1 MTTKTNKRLKI
12 TWIVILLLVTLS
24 TRFFASSVLGEP
36 FFGETLT
43 NLFSTKEKPVLLS
56 QKDLGILKSVIHPI
70 TIENAKND
78 SLQFDFLNEKLKHV
92 EVIGLGEA
100 THGTKEFFELKNKMF
115 KYLVEKQDVKLF
127 GIEANFAACYD
138 INKYVL
144 TGEGNAKEALS
155 KNGYWVWQSQEVLDL
170 IEWMK
175 NFNKGK
181 TSNQKIQF
189 YGYDMQDATS
199 CVVWLDNYLSNNCP
213 GFNKNLLPEKIEEN
227 KTSLKEL
234 DDKGLDEMQKRN
246 LNKLKKLEDYVLS
259 KRIELFKK
267 DSTDYKFA
275 KQTIAVLRQKLNYF
289 REQDF
294 NTAYSYRDS
303 SMTQNIKWI
312 RENNNNGK
320 IMLWAHNGHI
330 GKGSFSDDFKSGNW
344 MGTYLNNLYGKKHYN
359 IGFSFS
365 EGGFV
370 SQSPSSTNVFY
381 LMYSFT
387 KSIFKDEPWLVS
399 NNYVKP
405 HSKSYL
411 TNAFSQLKTPI
422 FYIDFEDISNKK
434 NLKDFINKDYE
445 HYEAG
450 AVYINEK
457 SALWST
463 NLYEYF
469 DAIIYVDKTK
479 PAENYN
485 LGKIAK

>member
-1 MTTKTNKRLKI
+1 MKKRLQIVSILVVIILIII
-12 TWIVILLLVTLS
+12 TRT
-24 TRFFASSVLGEP
+24 FASSVLGHP
-36 FFGETLT
+36 FFGDTIT
-43 NLFSTKEKPVLLS
+43 NLFTKKEKLKQLS
-56 QKDLGILKSVIHPI
+56 EGDLRLLKSHIYPI
-70 TIENAKND
+70 AKDDLKND
-78 SLQFDFLNEKLKHV
+78 NSEFVFLNEKLKNA

-100 THGTKEFFELKNKMF
+100 THGTKEFFELKSRVF
-115 KYLVEKQDVKLF
+115 KYLVQNQNIKLF

-144 TGEGNAKEALS
+144 TGEGDAKEALS
-155 KNGYWVWQSQEVLDL
+155 RNGYWVWQSQEVLDL

-175 NFNKGK
+175 NYNKGK
-181 TSNQKIQF
+181 SADQMIQF

-199 CVVWLDNYLSNNCP
+199 CVIWLDKYLSKYIPN
-213 GFNKNLLPEKIEEN
+213 FDKSLLPEKIEEN
-227 KTSLKEL
+227 KIAIRKL
-234 DDKGLDEMQKRN
+234 DDKGLDEMQKIN
-246 LNKLKKLEDYVLS
+246 LNKLNKLEEFVLS
-259 KRIELFKK
+259 KETELFKQ

-312 RENNNNGK
+312 RESNNNGK

-330 GKGSFSDDFKSGNW
+330 GKGTFSEDFKSGNW
-344 MGTYLNNLYGKKHYN
+344 MGTHLNKLYGQKYYN

-370 SQSPSSTNVFY
+370 AQSPPSTNLFY

-387 KSIFKDEPWLVS
+387 KSIFKDEPWALS

-405 HSKSYL
+405 HKKSYL
-411 TNAFSQLKTPI
+411 TNAFSQLETPI
-422 FYIDFEDISNKK
+422 FYIDFKDIAPYKS
-434 NLKDFINKDYE
+434 LKDFINKEYE

-469 DAIIYVDKTK
+469 DALIYVDKTK
-479 PAENYN
+479 PAQNFN
-485 LGKIAK
+485 IGKVIK

>member
-1 MTTKTNKRLKI
+1 MTPKFKKRLQRI
-12 TWIVILLLVTLS
+12 SILVVVLFVLI
-24 TRFFASSVLGEP
+24 TRFFANSVLGEP

-43 NLFSTKEKPVLLS
+43 NLFSTKEKQALLS
-56 QKDLGILKSVIHPI
+56 PGDLGLLKSVIHPI
-70 TIENAKND
+70 TIENTKND
-78 SLQFDFLNEKLKHV
+78 SFQFDFLNKKLKDV
-92 EVIGLGEA
+92 DVIGLGEA
-100 THGTKEFFELKNKMF
+100 THGTKEFFELKTKMF

-155 KNGYWVWQSQEVLDL
+155 KNGYWVWQSQEVLEL

-175 NFNKGK
+175 DYNKGK
-181 TSNQKIQF
+181 KSNQKIQF
-189 YGYDMQDATS
+189 YGYDMQDGTS
-199 CVVWLDNYLSNNCP
+199 CVVWLDNYLSKNSP
-213 GFNKNLLPEKIEEN
+213 SFNMNLLPEKIEEY
-227 KTSLKEL
+227 KTELRDL
-234 DDKGLDEMQKRN
+234 DDRKLDEIQKRN
-246 LNKLKKLEDYVLS
+246 LNKLKKLEEFVLS
-259 KRIELFKK
+259 QKIDLWKK

-275 KQTIAVLRQKLNYF
+275 KQTITVLRQKLNYF

-303 SMTQNIKWI
+303 SMAQNIKWI
-312 RENNNNGK
+312 RESNKNGK

-330 GKGSFSDDFKSGNW
+330 GKGSFSDDYKSGNW
-344 MGTYLNNLYGKKHYN
+344 MGSHLNNLYRKKYYN

-370 SQSPSSTNVFY
+370 SQSPSSTNLFY

-387 KSIFKDEPWLVS
+387 KSIFNDEPWPVS

-422 FYIDFEDISNKK
+422 FYIDFENISNNK
-434 NLKDFINKDYE
+434 NLKGFINKEYE

-469 DAIIYVDKTK
+469 DAIIYVNKTK
-479 PAENYN
+479 PAENFN
-485 LGKIAK
+485 LGKHIK

>member
-1 MTTKTNKRLKI
+1 MTPKFKRRLKRTSI
-12 TWIVILLLVTLS
+12 GVLILFLLI

-43 NLFSTKEKPVLLS
+43 NLFSAHEQPNLLS
-56 QKDLGILKSVIHPI
+56 QEDLGMLKSVINPI
-70 TIENAKND
+70 RIDNALND
-78 SLQFDFLNEKLKHV
+78 SLQFDFLNEKLKNI

-100 THGTKEFFELKNKMF
+100 THGTKEFFELKNKIF
-115 KYLVEKQDVKLF
+115 KYLVEHHDVKLF

-138 INKYVL
+138 INKYIL

-155 KNGYWVWQSQEVLDL
+155 RNGYWVWQSQEVIDL

-175 NFNKGK
+175 DYNKDK
-181 TSNQKIQF
+181 TSIEKIQF

-199 CVVWLDNYLSNNCP
+199 CVVWLDNYLSKNSP
-213 GFNKNLLPEKIEEN
+213 GFDKNLLPEKIEQN
-227 KTSLKEL
+227 KTALREL
-234 DDKGLDEMQKRN
+234 DDKGLDEMQKMN
-246 LNKLKKLEDYVLS
+246 LKKLENLEEFVLS
-259 KRIELFKK
+259 QQTELFKQ
-267 DSTDYKFA
+267 DSTDYEFA
-275 KQTIAVLRQKLNYF
+275 KQTIAVLRQKLSYF

-294 NTAYSYRDS
+294 NTAYSIRDS

-312 RENNNNGK
+312 RESNNNGK

-330 GKGSFSDDFKSGNW
+330 GKGSFSEDFKSGNW
-344 MGTYLNNLYGKKHYN
+344 MGWHLNNLYGKKYYN
-359 IGFSFS
+359 VGFSFS

-370 SQSPSSTNVFY
+370 SQSPSSTNLFY

-387 KSIFKDEPWLVS
+387 KSIFKNEPWPVA

-411 TNAFSQLKTPI
+411 TNAFSQLNTPI
-422 FYIDFEDISNKK
+422 FYIDFMDIANSKT
-434 NLKDFINKDYE
+434 LKDFINKEYE

-450 AVYINEK
+450 AVYVNEK

-463 NLYEYF
+463 NIYEYF

-479 PAENYN
+479 PAENFN
-485 LGKIAK
+485 LGKVIE

>member
-1 MTTKTNKRLKI
+1 MKKRLQIISILVIIILIII
-12 TWIVILLLVTLS
+12 TRT
-24 TRFFASSVLGEP
+24 FASTVLGHP
-36 FFGETLT
+36 FFGDLIT
-43 NLFSTKEKPVLLS
+43 NLFTEKDKPKQLSEGDLRLLKNRIYPIA
-56 QKDLGILKSVIHPI
+56 KDAL
-70 TIENAKND
+70 KND
-78 SLQFDFLNEKLKHV
+78 SSEFVFLNEKLKKA

-100 THGTKEFFELKNKMF
+100 THGTKEFFELKSRVF
-115 KYLVEKQDVKLF
+115 KYLVQKQNVKLF

-155 KNGYWVWQSQEVLDL
+155 RNGYWVWQSQEVLDL

-175 NFNKGK
+175 NYNNGK
-181 TSNQKIQF
+181 SPDQMIQF

-199 CVVWLDNYLSNNCP
+199 CVIWLDKYLSKYITN
-213 GFNKNLLPEKIEEN
+213 FDKSLLPEKIEEN
-227 KTSLKEL
+227 KIALREL
-234 DDKGLDEMQKRN
+234 DDKALDEMQERN
-246 LNKLKKLEDYVLS
+246 LNKLKQLEDYVL
-259 KRIELFKK
+259 KNKIELFKK
-267 DSTDYKFA
+267 DSTDFKFA
-275 KQTIAVLRQKLNYF
+275 TQTIAVLRQKLNYF
-289 REQDF
+289 RKQDF

-312 RENNNNGK
+312 RESNNNGK

-344 MGTYLNNLYGKKHYN
+344 MGTHLNKLYGQKYYN

-370 SQSPSSTNVFY
+370 AQSPPSTNLFY

-387 KSIFKDEPWLVS
+387 KSIFKDEPWALS

-405 HSKSYL
+405 HKKSYL
-411 TNAFSQLKTPI
+411 TNAFSQLETPI
-422 FYIDFEDISNKK
+422 FYIDFKDIAPYKS
-434 NLKDFINKDYE
+434 LKDFINKEYE

-469 DAIIYVDKTK
+469 DALIYVDKTK
-479 PAENYN
+479 PAQNFN
-485 LGKIAK
+485 IGKVIK

>member
-1 MTTKTNKRLKI
+1 
-12 TWIVILLLVTLS
+12 
-24 TRFFASSVLGEP
+24 
-36 FFGETLT
+36 
-43 NLFSTKEKPVLLS
+43 LS
-56 QKDLGILKSVIHPI
+56 QD
-70 TIENAKND
+70 T
-78 SLQFDFLNEKLKHV
+78 
-92 EVIGLGEA
+92 
-100 THGTKEFFELKNKMF
+100 
-115 KYLVEKQDVKLF
+115 
-127 GIEANFAACYD
+127 
-138 INKYVL
+138 
-144 TGEGNAKEALS
+144 
-155 KNGYWVWQSQEVLDL
+155 
-170 IEWMK
+170 
-175 NFNKGK
+175 
-181 TSNQKIQF
+181 
-189 YGYDMQDATS
+189 
-199 CVVWLDNYLSNNCP
+199 
-213 GFNKNLLPEKIEEN
+213 
-227 KTSLKEL
+227 
-234 DDKGLDEMQKRN
+234 
-246 LNKLKKLEDYVLS
+246 
-259 KRIELFKK
+259 ELFKQ

-275 KQTIAVLRQKLNYF
+275 KQTIAVLRQKFNYF

-330 GKGSFSDDFKSGNW
+330 GKGTFSEDFKSGNW
-344 MGTYLNNLYGKKHYN
+344 MGTHLNNLYGKKYYN

-370 SQSPSSTNVFY
+370 SQSPSSTNVLY

-387 KSIFKDEPWLVS
+387 KSIFKDEPWLVT
-399 NNYVKP
+399 NNYAKP
-405 HSKSYL
+405 HPKSYL

-422 FYIDFEDISNKK
+422 FYLDFEDISNKK
-434 NLKDFINKDYE
+434 NLRNFINKDYE

>member
-1 MTTKTNKRLKI
+1 
-12 TWIVILLLVTLS
+12 
-24 TRFFASSVLGEP
+24 
-36 FFGETLT
+36 
-43 NLFSTKEKPVLLS
+43 
-56 QKDLGILKSVIHPI
+56 
-70 TIENAKND
+70 
-78 SLQFDFLNEKLKHV
+78 
-92 EVIGLGEA
+92 
-100 THGTKEFFELKNKMF
+100 
-115 KYLVEKQDVKLF
+115 
-127 GIEANFAACYD
+127 
-138 INKYVL
+138 
-144 TGEGNAKEALS
+144 
-155 KNGYWVWQSQEVLDL
+155 
-170 IEWMK
+170 
-175 NFNKGK
+175 
-181 TSNQKIQF
+181 
-189 YGYDMQDATS
+189 MQDATS
-199 CVVWLDNYLSNNCP
+199 CVVWLDNYLSNNSP

-234 DDKGLDEMQKRN
+234 DDKGLDEMQKTN
-246 LNKLKKLEDYVLS
+246 LNKLKKLEEFVLS
-259 KRIELFKK
+259 QKIDLWKK

-275 KQTIAVLRQKLNYF
+275 KQTITVIRQKLNYF

-303 SMTQNIKWI
+303 SMAQNIKWI
-312 RENNNNGK
+312 RESNKNGK

-330 GKGSFSDDFKSGNW
+330 GKGSFSDDYKSGNW
-344 MGTYLNNLYGKKHYN
+344 MGSHLNNLYRKKYYN

-370 SQSPSSTNVFY
+370 SQSPSSTNLFY

-405 HSKSYL
+405 HPKSHL
-411 TNAFSQLKTPI
+411 TNTFSQLKTPI

-434 NLKDFINKDYE
+434 SLKGFINKEYE

-469 DAIIYVDKTK
+469 DAIIYVNKTK
-479 PAENYN
+479 PAENFN
-485 LGKIAK
+485 LGKHIK

>member
-1 MTTKTNKRLKI
+1 MTTKVKKRLKI
-12 TWIVILLLVTLS
+12 TGIVILLLMILT

-56 QKDLGILKSVIHPI
+56 QGDLGILKSVIHPI

-155 KNGYWVWQSQEVLDL
+155 KNGYWVWKSQEVLDL

-175 NFNKGK
+175 NYNKGK
-181 TSNQKIQF
+181 TSNQKIKF

-199 CVVWLDNYLSNNCP
+199 CVVWLDNYLSNNSP

-234 DDKGLDEMQKRN
+234 DDKGLDEMQKTN
-246 LNKLKKLEDYVLS
+246 LNKLKKLEEFVLS

-330 GKGSFSDDFKSGNW
+330 GKGSFSEDFKSGNW
-344 MGTYLNNLYGKKHYN
+344 MGTHLNNLYGKKYYN

-370 SQSPSSTNVFY
+370 SQSPSSTNVLY

-405 HSKSYL
+405 HPKSHL
-411 TNAFSQLKTPI
+411 TNTFSQLKTPI

-434 NLKDFINKDYE
+434 SLKYFVNKDYE

-479 PAENYN
+479 PAENFN

>member
-1 MTTKTNKRLKI
+1 MI
-12 TWIVILLLVTLS
+12 IV
-24 TRFFASSVLGEP
+24 TRIFASSVLGHP
-36 FFGETLT
+36 FFGDSIT
-43 NLFSTKEKPVLLS
+43 NLFIKKEKIKQLS
-56 QKDLGILKSVIHPI
+56 EGDLRLLKSHIYPI
-70 TIENAKND
+70 AKDALKND
-78 SLQFDFLNEKLKHV
+78 SSEFVFLNEKLKKA

-100 THGTKEFFELKNKMF
+100 THGTKEFFELKSSVF
-115 KYLVEKQDVKLF
+115 KYLVQNQNVKLF
-127 GIEANFAACYD
+127 GIEANSAACYD
-138 INKYVL
+138 INKYIL
-144 TGEGNAKEALS
+144 TGEGDAKDALS
-155 KNGYWVWQSQEVLDL
+155 RNGYWVWQSQEVLDL

-181 TSNQKIQF
+181 SADQKIRF

-199 CVVWLDNYLSNNCP
+199 CVIWLDNYLSKYIPN
-213 GFNKNLLPEKIEEN
+213 FDKSLLTEKIEEN
-227 KTSLKEL
+227 KIALRKF
-234 DDKGLDEMQKRN
+234 DDKALDEMQKTN
-246 LNKLKKLEDYVLS
+246 LNKLKKLEEFVLS
-259 KRIELFKK
+259 KEKELFKQ

-289 REQDF
+289 RIQDF

-303 SMTQNIKWI
+303 SMTENINWI
-312 RENNNNGK
+312 RKSNNDGK

-344 MGTYLNNLYGKKHYN
+344 MGTHLNKLYGEKYYN

-370 SQSPSSTNVFY
+370 SQSPSSTNLFY

-387 KSIFKDEPWLVS
+387 KSIFKDEPWTVS
-399 NNYVKP
+399 KNYVKP
-405 HSKSYL
+405 HKKSYL
-411 TNAFSQLKTPI
+411 TNAFSQLETPI
-422 FYIDFEDISNKK
+422 FYIDFKDISPYKSI
-434 NLKDFINKDYE
+434 KDFINKEYE

-469 DAIIYVDKTK
+469 DALIYVDNTK
-479 PAENYN
+479 PADNFN
-485 LGKIAK
+485 IGKVIK

>member
-1 MTTKTNKRLKI
+1 MTLKFKRRLKRTSI
-12 TWIVILLLVTLS
+12 VVVILFVLI
-24 TRFFASSVLGEP
+24 TRFFAFSVLGEP
-36 FFGETLT
+36 FFGETIT
-43 NLFSTKEKPVLLS
+43 NLFSAKEKPKQLS
-56 QKDLGILKSVIHPI
+56 EGDLRLLKSHIYPI
-70 TIENAKND
+70 TTDALKND
-78 SLQFDFLNEKLKHV
+78 SSEFIFLNEKLKKA

-100 THGTKEFFELKNKMF
+100 THGTKEFFELKSRVF
-115 KYLVEKQDVKLF
+115 KYLVQNQNVKLF

-155 KNGYWVWQSQEVLDL
+155 RNGYWVWQSQEVLDL

-175 NFNKGK
+175 NYNKGK
-181 TSNQKIQF
+181 SADQMIQF

-199 CVVWLDNYLSNNCP
+199 CVIWLDKYLSKYITN
-213 GFNKNLLPEKIEEN
+213 FDKSLFPEKIEEN
-227 KTSLKEL
+227 KIELRKL
-234 DDKGLDEMQKRN
+234 DDKALDEMQKRN
-246 LNKLKKLEDYVLS
+246 LNKLKQLEDYVLNN
-259 KRIELFKK
+259 KIELFKK
-267 DSTDYKFA
+267 DSSDFKFA
-275 KQTIAVLRQKLNYF
+275 TQTIAVLRQKLNYF

-312 RENNNNGK
+312 RESNNNGK

-330 GKGSFSDDFKSGNW
+330 GKGTFSDDFKSGNW
-344 MGTYLNNLYGKKHYN
+344 MGTHLNKLYGEKYYN
-359 IGFSFS
+359 IGFSFN

-370 SQSPSSTNVFY
+370 AQSPPSTNLFY

-387 KSIFKDEPWLVS
+387 KSIFKEEPWALS

-405 HSKSYL
+405 HKKSYL
-411 TNAFSQLKTPI
+411 TNAFSQLETPI
-422 FYIDFEDISNKK
+422 FYIDFKDIAPYKS
-434 NLKDFINKDYE
+434 LKDFINKEYE

-479 PAENYN
+479 PAENFN

>member
-12 TWIVILLLVTLS
+12 TGIVILLLVTLS
-24 TRFFASSVLGEP
+24 TRFFALSVLGEP

-56 QKDLGILKSVIHPI
+56 QRDLGILKSVIHPI

-144 TGEGNAKEALS
+144 TGEGNTKEALS

-175 NFNKGK
+175 NYNKGK
-181 TSNQKIQF
+181 TSNQKIKF

-199 CVVWLDNYLSNNCP
+199 CVVWLDNYLSNNSP
-213 GFNKNLLPEKIEEN
+213 GFNKNLLPEKIEKN

-234 DDKGLDEMQKRN
+234 DDKELDEMQKRN
-246 LNKLKKLEDYVLS
+246 LKKLKKLEEFVLS
-259 KRIELFKK
+259 KRTELFKK

-275 KQTIAVLRQKLNYF
+275 KQTIAVLQQKLNYF
-289 REQDF
+289 RVQDF

-330 GKGSFSDDFKSGNW
+330 GKGSFSDDYKSGNW
-344 MGTYLNNLYGKKHYN
+344 MGTHLNNLYGKKYYN

-422 FYIDFEDISNKK
+422 FYIEFEDISNKK

-463 NLYEYF
+463 NLYENF

-485 LGKIAK
+485 LEKIAK

>member
-12 TWIVILLLVTLS
+12 TGIVILLLVTLS

-56 QKDLGILKSVIHPI
+56 QRDLGILKSVIHPI

-155 KNGYWVWQSQEVLDL
+155 KNGYWVWKSQEVLDL

-175 NFNKGK
+175 NYNKGK
-181 TSNQKIQF
+181 TSNQKIKF

-199 CVVWLDNYLSNNCP
+199 CVVWLDNYLSNNSP

-234 DDKGLDEMQKRN
+234 DDKGLDEMQKTN
-246 LNKLKKLEDYVLS
+246 LNKLKKLEEFVLS

-344 MGTYLNNLYGKKHYN
+344 MGTHLNNLYGKKYYN

-387 KSIFKDEPWLVS
+387 KSIFKNEPWLVS

-422 FYIDFEDISNKK
+422 FYIDFEDISNNK
-434 NLKDFINKDYE
+434 NLKDFMNKDYE

>member
-1 MTTKTNKRLKI
+1 MTPKFKRRLKRTSI
-12 TWIVILLLVTLS
+12 VVVILFVLI
-24 TRFFASSVLGEP
+24 TRFFASSALGEP
-36 FFGETLT
+36 FVGDTLT
-43 NLFSTKEKPVLLS
+43 NLFSAREKPVILS
-56 QKDLGILKSVIHPI
+56 PGDLVTLKSYTHPL
-70 TIENAKND
+70 TIENAQND
-78 SLQFDFLNEKLKHV
+78 SLQFDFLNEKLKNI

-100 THGTKEFFELKNKMF
+100 THGTKEFFELKNNMF

-144 TGEGNAKEALS
+144 TGEGNAKEALF
-155 KNGYWVWQSQEVLDL
+155 KNGYWVWQSQEILDQ

-175 NFNKGK
+175 TYNTTK
-181 TSNQKIQF
+181 SNNEKVQF

-199 CVVWLDNYLSNNCP
+199 SVVWLDNYLSRFFP
-213 GFNKNLLPEKIEEN
+213 SFDKSFLPEKIEEN
-227 KTSLKEL
+227 KAALREL
-234 DDKGLDEMQKRN
+234 DDNALHELQILN
-246 LNKLKKLEDYVLS
+246 LEKLKKTEEFVATNKEILITQDTADYQFAL
-259 KRIELFKK
+259 RTIE
-267 DSTDYKFA
+267 
-275 KQTIAVLRQKLNYF
+275 VLRQKLNYF
-289 REQDF
+289 TMQDF

-303 SMTQNIKWI
+303 SMAQNIKWI
-312 RENNNNGK
+312 RESNNNGK

-330 GKGSFSDDFKSGNW
+330 GKGTLSDDYKSGNW
-344 MGTYLNNLYGKKHYN
+344 MGVHLNNLYGKQYYN

-387 KSIFKDEPWLVS
+387 KSIFKDEPWLV
-399 NNYVKP
+399 NACYVKP
-405 HSKSYL
+405 HPKSHL
-411 TNAFSQLKTPI
+411 TNALSQLNTPI
-422 FYIDFEDISNKK
+422 FYLDFKDIADQKSLIDFIDKE
-434 NLKDFINKDYE
+434 YE

-450 AVYINEK
+450 AVFINEK

-463 NLYEYF
+463 NIYEYF

-479 PAENYN
+479 PAENFN

>member
-12 TWIVILLLVTLS
+12 TGIVILLLVTLS
-24 TRFFASSVLGEP
+24 TRFFALSVLGEP

-56 QKDLGILKSVIHPI
+56 QRDLGILKSVIHPI

-144 TGEGNAKEALS
+144 TGEGNTKEALS

-175 NFNKGK
+175 NYNKGK
-181 TSNQKIQF
+181 TSNQKIKF

-199 CVVWLDNYLSNNCP
+199 CVVWLDNYLSNNSP
-213 GFNKNLLPEKIEEN
+213 GFNKNLLPEKIEKN

-234 DDKGLDEMQKRN
+234 DDKELDEMQKRN
-246 LNKLKKLEDYVLS
+246 LKKLKKLEEFVLS
-259 KRIELFKK
+259 KRTELFKK

-275 KQTIAVLRQKLNYF
+275 KQTIAVLQQKLNYF
-289 REQDF
+289 RVQDF

-330 GKGSFSDDFKSGNW
+330 GKGSFSDDYKSGNW
-344 MGTYLNNLYGKKHYN
+344 MGTHLNNLYGKKYYN

-422 FYIDFEDISNKK
+422 FYIEFEDISNKK

-463 NLYEYF
+463 NLYENF

-479 PAENYN
+479 PAENFN

>member
-1 MTTKTNKRLKI
+1 MTPKFKRRLKRTSI
-12 TWIVILLLVTLS
+12 AVVILFALI

-56 QKDLGILKSVIHPI
+56 QGDLGLLKSVIHPI
-70 TIENAKND
+70 KIENAKND
-78 SLQFDFLNEKLKHV
+78 SLQFDFLNEKLKNV
-92 EVIGLGEA
+92 DVIGLGEA
-100 THGTKEFFELKNKMF
+100 THGTKEFFELKNIMF

-144 TGEGNAKEALS
+144 TGEGNAKEELS
-155 KNGYWVWQSQEVLDL
+155 RNGYWVWQSQEVLDL

-175 NFNKGK
+175 NYNIGK

-199 CVVWLDNYLSNNCP
+199 SVVWLDNYLSKNSP
-213 GFNKNLLPEKIEEN
+213 SFNKNLLPEKIEE
-227 KTSLKEL
+227 KTTLKEL
-234 DDKGLDEMQKRN
+234 DDNGLDEMLKTN
-246 LNKLKKLEDYVLS
+246 LNKLKKLEEFVLS
-259 KRIELFKK
+259 QRIELFKK
-267 DSTDYKFA
+267 DSIDYKFA
-275 KQTIAVLRQKLNYF
+275 KQTISVLRQKLNYF
-289 REQDF
+289 RVKDF

-312 RENNNNGK
+312 RESNNNGK

-330 GKGSFSDDFKSGNW
+330 GKGTFSDDYKSGNW
-344 MGTYLNNLYGKKHYN
+344 MGTHLNNLYGAKYYN

-370 SQSPSSTNVFY
+370 SQSPSSTNLFY

-434 NLKDFINKDYE
+434 SLKDFVNKDYE

-479 PAENYN
+479 PAENFN
-485 LGKIAK
+485 LGKLAK